1 MLHGLT
7 GRRTYGVLPFQ
18 HGLGIDEEDGLRVSL
33 RGAVRES
40 VVAPPVG
47 DDVLR
52 VAVCAVPLMSNFTDV
67 DALAAEPGV
76 VVRFVD
82 RAEELVDADLVVV
95 PGTRGTVRALRWLRE
110 RGLADALARRAAEG
124 RPVLGICG
132 GFQVLGEHI
141 EDDVESREGS
151 VAGLGLLPVRVR
163 FAREKTLARPVG
175 EALGEPV
182 EGYEI
187 HHGVAEVAGGEA
199 FLDGCRVGEMWG
211 THWHGSLESDGFR
224 RRFLAGWRGR
234 PAPLRPRARTSF
246 AALREEQLDLL
257 GDLIEEHADTD
268 ALLSLIEKGAPAG
281 LPFIAPGAPVTGGP
295 GTRPRPPRPLP
306 ERSFECHH
314 APRHQGGPVSTPYPF
329 TALVGQDDL
338 RLALLL
344 NAVSPA
350 VGGVLVR
357 GEKGTAKSTA
367 VRALSALLPEVPV
380 VAGCRFSLRPGRRRP
395 ELPRR
400 PARGGRRAARPA
412 RMVELPVG
420 ASEDRLVGALDIERA
435 LAEGVKAFEPGLL
448 ADAHRGILYVDEV
461 NLLHD
466 HLVDLLLDAAAMGAS
481 YVEREGVSVRHAARF
496 LLVGT
501 MNPEEGELRPQL
513 LDRFGL
519 TVEVAASRETDQR
532 VEVVR
537 RRLAHDDDPEA
548 FAGRWADEEAAL
560 RDRVVAAR
568 ALLPQVVLGDGALRQ
583 IAATCAAFEVDG
595 MRADIVMARTAT
607 ALAAWAGRT
616 DVRSEDVRQ
625 AALLALP
632 HRRRRNPFDAPGLDE
647 DKLDETLDEARE
659 DDAPEPPGS
668 PEPPEG
674 DDDPDG
680 GPGGGGGQPP
690 ADGGPDSPGL
700 PPQQSRDQAED
711 RNQGEGAGQEDA
723 PAPQAPAAGGPGE
736 QGAVSAAEPF
746 RTRMLSVPGIGEGAA
761 GRRSR
766 ARTEHGRTTGSRR
779 PRGALTKLH
788 LAATVQAAAPHQR
801 ARGRSGTGLVVRRDD
816 LRQATREGREGNLVL
831 FVVDASGSMAAR
843 QRMSAV
849 KGAVLSLLL
858 DAYQRR
864 DKVGLVTFRG
874 SAAEVALP
882 PTSSVDAAA
891 ARLETLPTG
900 GRTPLAAGLLRAH
913 DVLRVERLRDAARR
927 PLLVVVTDGRAT
939 GGVEPVAQAGRAARL
954 FAADGVASVVVD
966 CESGYV
972 RLGLAGQ
979 LAGELGG
986 TAVTLDELRAD
997 SIAGLVKDVQ
1007 GHGNHSRKAA

>member
-1 MLHGLT
+1 
-7 GRRTYGVLPFQ
+7 
-18 HGLGIDEEDGLRVSL
+18 
-33 RGAVRES
+33 
-40 VVAPPVG
+40 
-47 DDVLR
+47 
-52 VAVCAVPLMSNFTDV
+52 
-67 DALAAEPGV
+67 
-76 VVRFVD
+76 
-82 RAEELVDADLVVV
+82 
-95 PGTRGTVRALRWLRE
+95 
-110 RGLADALARRAAEG
+110 
-124 RPVLGICG
+124 
-132 GFQVLGEHI
+132 
-141 EDDVESREGS
+141 
-151 VAGLGLLPVRVR
+151 
-163 FAREKTLARPVG
+163 
-175 EALGEPV
+175 
-182 EGYEI
+182 
-187 HHGVAEVAGGEA
+187 
-199 FLDGCRVGEMWG
+199 
-211 THWHGSLESDGFR
+211 
-224 RRFLAGWRGR
+224 
-234 PAPLRPRARTSF
+234 
-246 AALREEQLDLL
+246 
-257 GDLIEEHADTD
+257 
-268 ALLSLIEKGAPAG
+268 
-281 LPFIAPGAPVTGGP
+281 
-295 GTRPRPPRPLP
+295 
-306 ERSFECHH
+306 
-314 APRHQGGPVSTPYPF
+314 VSTPFPF
-329 TALVGQDDL
+329 TAVVGQEDL

-367 VRALSALLPEVPV
+367 VRALSVLLPEVAV
-380 VAGCRFSLRPGRRRP
+380 VPGCRFSCDPAAPDPSCPDGPHEAGNGGMRPS
-395 ELPRR
+395 
-400 PARGGRRAARPA
+400 

-481 YVEREGVSVRHAARF
+481 YVEREGVSVRHASKF

-519 TVEVAASRETDQR
+519 TVEVAASREPDQR

-537 RRLAHDDDPEA
+537 RRLAYDDDPA
-548 FAGRWADEEAAL
+548 GFAARWADEESAV
-560 RDRVVAAR
+560 RQRIVAAR
-568 ALLPQVVLGDGALRQ
+568 ELLPSVRLGDGALRQ

-616 DVRSEDVRQ
+616 DVLAEDVRQ

-647 DKLDETLDEARE
+647 DKLDETLEE
-659 DDAPEPPGS
+659 FSG
-668 PEPPEG
+668 EG
-674 DDDPDG
+674 DEDPDPD

-690 ADGGPDSPGL
+690 SGTQDDGPQADGDSGAQPEAGDGGE
-700 PPQQSRDQAED
+700 PQVS
-711 RNQGEGAGQEDA
+711 GAGA
-723 PAPQAPAAGGPGE
+723 GE
-736 QGAVSAAEPF
+736 QSAARASEPF
-746 RTRMLSVPGIGEGAA
+746 RTKVLSVPGLGDGAA

-766 ARTEHGRTTGSRR
+766 ARTEHGRTTGARR
-779 PRGALTKLH
+779 PQGALTKLH

-801 ARGRSGTGLVVRRDD
+801 ARGRTGRGLVVRRDD

-913 DVLRVERLRDAARR
+913 EVLRVERLRDPARR
-927 PLLVVVTDGRAT
+927 ALVVVVTDGRAT
-939 GGVEPVAQAGRAARL
+939 GGPEPVALAGRAARL

-966 CESGYV
+966 CESGPV

-979 LAGELGG
+979 LAGELDG

-1007 GHGNHSRKAA
+1007 RRAA

>member
-1 MLHGLT
+1 M
-7 GRRTYGVLPFQ
+7 
-18 HGLGIDEEDGLRVSL
+18 
-33 RGAVRES
+33 
-40 VVAPPVG
+40 
-47 DDVLR
+47 
-52 VAVCAVPLMSNFTDV
+52 
-67 DALAAEPGV
+67 
-76 VVRFVD
+76 
-82 RAEELVDADLVVV
+82 
-95 PGTRGTVRALRWLRE
+95 
-110 RGLADALARRAAEG
+110 
-124 RPVLGICG
+124 
-132 GFQVLGEHI
+132 
-141 EDDVESREGS
+141 
-151 VAGLGLLPVRVR
+151 
-163 FAREKTLARPVG
+163 
-175 EALGEPV
+175 
-182 EGYEI
+182 
-187 HHGVAEVAGGEA
+187 
-199 FLDGCRVGEMWG
+199 
-211 THWHGSLESDGFR
+211 
-224 RRFLAGWRGR
+224 
-234 PAPLRPRARTSF
+234 
-246 AALREEQLDLL
+246 
-257 GDLIEEHADTD
+257 
-268 ALLSLIEKGAPAG
+268 
-281 LPFIAPGAPVTGGP
+281 
-295 GTRPRPPRPLP
+295 
-306 ERSFECHH
+306 
-314 APRHQGGPVSTPYPF
+314 STPFPF
-329 TALVGQDDL
+329 TAVVGQDDL

-344 NAVSPA
+344 NAVSPS

-367 VRALSALLPEVPV
+367 VRALSALMPQVDV
-380 VAGCRFSLRPGRRRP
+380 VAGCRFSCAPDAPDPACPDGPHEVGPGVS
-395 ELPRR
+395 
-400 PARGGRRAARPA
+400 RPA

-448 ADAHRGILYVDEV
+448 ADAHRGLLYVDEV

-519 TVEVAASRETDQR
+519 TVEVAASREPDQR

-537 RRLAHDDDPEA
+537 RRLAYDDDPEG
-548 FAGRWADEEAAL
+548 FATRWADEESAVRA
-560 RDRVVAAR
+560 RIVAAR
-568 ALLPQVVLGDGALRQ
+568 ELLPSVRLGDGALRQ

-607 ALAAWAGRT
+607 VLAAWAGRT
-616 DVRSEDVRQ
+616 DVLAEDVRQ

-647 DKLDETLDEARE
+647 DKLDETLEE
-659 DDAPEPPGS
+659 FGSGDDNGGADGS
-668 PEPPEG
+668 DGSDGSG
-674 DDDPDG
+674 DDDPDPDPD
-680 GPGGGGGQPP
+680 GPGGGQPP
-690 ADGGPDSPGL
+690 QDGPDDGSGDGDGDSSESSGEIPAQGKPSETESENGQAPSPGAAE
-700 PPQQSRDQAED
+700 QSPVR
-711 RNQGEGAGQEDA
+711 
-723 PAPQAPAAGGPGE
+723 
-736 QGAVSAAEPF
+736 AAEPF
-746 RTRMLSVPGIGEGAA
+746 RTKMLSVPGLGEGAA

-766 ARTEHGRTTGSRR
+766 ARTEHGRTTGARR

-801 ARGRSGTGLVVRRDD
+801 ARGRSGPGLVVRRDD

-874 SAAEVALP
+874 SAAEVVLP

-891 ARLETLPTG
+891 TRLESLPTG

-913 DVLRVERLRDAARR
+913 DVLRVERLRDPARR
-927 PLLVVVTDGRAT
+927 ALVVLVTDGRAT
-939 GGVEPVAQAGRAARL
+939 AGPEPVALAGRAARL

-966 CESGYV
+966 CESGPV

-986 TAVTLDELRAD
+986 AAVTLDELRAD
-997 SIAGLVKDVQ
+997 SIAGLVRDVQ
-1007 GHGNHSRKAA
+1007 GDSRRAA

>member
-1 MLHGLT
+1 M
-7 GRRTYGVLPFQ
+7 
-18 HGLGIDEEDGLRVSL
+18 
-33 RGAVRES
+33 
-40 VVAPPVG
+40 
-47 DDVLR
+47 
-52 VAVCAVPLMSNFTDV
+52 
-67 DALAAEPGV
+67 
-76 VVRFVD
+76 
-82 RAEELVDADLVVV
+82 
-95 PGTRGTVRALRWLRE
+95 
-110 RGLADALARRAAEG
+110 
-124 RPVLGICG
+124 
-132 GFQVLGEHI
+132 
-141 EDDVESREGS
+141 
-151 VAGLGLLPVRVR
+151 
-163 FAREKTLARPVG
+163 
-175 EALGEPV
+175 
-182 EGYEI
+182 
-187 HHGVAEVAGGEA
+187 
-199 FLDGCRVGEMWG
+199 
-211 THWHGSLESDGFR
+211 
-224 RRFLAGWRGR
+224 
-234 PAPLRPRARTSF
+234 
-246 AALREEQLDLL
+246 
-257 GDLIEEHADTD
+257 
-268 ALLSLIEKGAPAG
+268 
-281 LPFIAPGAPVTGGP
+281 
-295 GTRPRPPRPLP
+295 
-306 ERSFECHH
+306 
-314 APRHQGGPVSTPYPF
+314 STPFPF
-329 TALVGQDDL
+329 TAVVGQDDL

-367 VRALSALLPEVPV
+367 VRALSALLPQVPV
-380 VAGCRFSLRPGRRRP
+380 VPGCRFSCD
-395 ELPRR
+395 
-400 PARGGRRAARPA
+400 PAAPDPSCPDGPHEAGAGAARPA

-519 TVEVAASRETDQR
+519 TVEVAASREPDQR

-537 RRLAHDDDPEA
+537 RRLAYDDDPA
-548 FAGRWADEEAAL
+548 GFAARWADEEAAV
-560 RDRVVAAR
+560 RARIVAAR
-568 ALLPQVVLGDGALRQ
+568 ELLPQVRLGDGALRQ

-616 DVRSEDVRQ
+616 DVLAEDVRQ

-647 DKLDETLDEARE
+647 DKLDETLEEFGGSDDE
-659 DDAPEPPGS
+659 
-668 PEPPEG
+668 
-674 DDDPDG
+674 DPDPD

-690 ADGGPDSPGL
+690 QSDGGP
-700 PPQQSRDQAED
+700 
-711 RNQGEGAGQEDA
+711 QGGGDTAARPEAGESGQ
-723 PAPQAPAAGGPGE
+723 PQASGAQE
-736 QGAVSAAEPF
+736 QRAVRAAEPF
-746 RTRMLSVPGIGEGAA
+746 RTKALSVPGIGEGAA

-766 ARTEHGRTTGSRR
+766 ARTEHGRTTGARR
-779 PRGALTKLH
+779 PRGTLTRLH
-788 LAATVQAAAPHQR
+788 LAATVLAAAPHQR
-801 ARGRSGTGLVVRRDD
+801 ARGRSGPGLVLRRDD

-874 SAAEVALP
+874 AAADVALP

-891 ARLETLPTG
+891 ARLESLPTG
-900 GRTPLAAGLLRAH
+900 GRTPLAAGLLKAH
-913 DVLRVERLRDAARR
+913 EVLRVERLRDPARR
-927 PLLVVVTDGRAT
+927 ALVVVVTDGRAT
-939 GGVEPVAQAGRAARL
+939 GGPEPVALAGRAARL
-954 FAADGVASVVVD
+954 FAAEGIASVVVD
-966 CESGYV
+966 CESGPV

-997 SIAGLVKDVQ
+997 SIAGLVRDVQ
-1007 GHGNHSRKAA
+1007 GTHGTSRRAA

>member
-1 MLHGLT
+1 M
-7 GRRTYGVLPFQ
+7 
-18 HGLGIDEEDGLRVSL
+18 
-33 RGAVRES
+33 
-40 VVAPPVG
+40 
-47 DDVLR
+47 
-52 VAVCAVPLMSNFTDV
+52 
-67 DALAAEPGV
+67 
-76 VVRFVD
+76 
-82 RAEELVDADLVVV
+82 
-95 PGTRGTVRALRWLRE
+95 
-110 RGLADALARRAAEG
+110 
-124 RPVLGICG
+124 
-132 GFQVLGEHI
+132 
-141 EDDVESREGS
+141 
-151 VAGLGLLPVRVR
+151 
-163 FAREKTLARPVG
+163 
-175 EALGEPV
+175 
-182 EGYEI
+182 
-187 HHGVAEVAGGEA
+187 
-199 FLDGCRVGEMWG
+199 
-211 THWHGSLESDGFR
+211 
-224 RRFLAGWRGR
+224 
-234 PAPLRPRARTSF
+234 
-246 AALREEQLDLL
+246 
-257 GDLIEEHADTD
+257 
-268 ALLSLIEKGAPAG
+268 
-281 LPFIAPGAPVTGGP
+281 
-295 GTRPRPPRPLP
+295 
-306 ERSFECHH
+306 
-314 APRHQGGPVSTPYPF
+314 STPFPF
-329 TALVGQDDL
+329 TAVVGQDDL

-367 VRALSALLPEVPV
+367 VRALSVLLPAVPV
-380 VAGCRFSLRPGRRRP
+380 VSGCRFSCD
-395 ELPRR
+395 
-400 PARGGRRAARPA
+400 PARPDPACPDGPHESGAGVERPA

-435 LAEGVKAFEPGLL
+435 LSEGVKAFEPGLL

-481 YVEREGVSVRHAARF
+481 YVEREGVSVRHASKF

-519 TVEVAASRETDQR
+519 TVEVAASREPDQR

-537 RRLAHDDDPEA
+537 RRLAYDDDPA
-548 FAGRWADEEAAL
+548 GFAGRWAEEEASVRA
-560 RDRVVAAR
+560 RIVAAR
-568 ALLPQVVLGDGALRQ
+568 KLLPSVLLGDGALRQ

-616 DVRSEDVRQ
+616 EVLAEDVRQ

-647 DKLDETLDEARE
+647 DKLDETLEEFGGSDDE
-659 DDAPEPPGS
+659 
-668 PEPPEG
+668 
-674 DDDPDG
+674 DPDPG
-680 GPGGGGGQPP
+680 GGPDGPGGG
-690 ADGGPDSPGL
+690 DGGGGE
-700 PPQQSRDQAED
+700 PPSE
-711 RNQGEGAGQEDA
+711 
-723 PAPQAPAAGGPGE
+723 GPGGGDTGARPEAGDSGEPQPSGGGGE
-736 QGAVSAAEPF
+736 QQPARAAEPF
-746 RTRMLSVPGIGEGAA
+746 RTKVLSVPGLGEGTA

-766 ARTEHGRTTGSRR
+766 ARTEHGRTTGARR

-801 ARGRSGTGLVVRRDD
+801 ARGRSGRGLVVRRDD

-843 QRMSAV
+843 QRMGAV

-891 ARLETLPTG
+891 VRLESLPTG

-913 DVLRVERLRDAARR
+913 DVLRVERLRDPARR
-927 PLLVVVTDGRAT
+927 ALVVVVTDGRAT
-939 GGVEPVAQAGRAARL
+939 GGPEPVALAGRAARL

-966 CESGYV
+966 CESGPV

-986 TAVTLDELRAD
+986 SAVTLDELRAD
-997 SIAGLVKDVQ
+997 SIAGLVRDVQ
-1007 GHGNHSRKAA
+1007 GTSRRAA

>member
-1 MLHGLT
+1 
-7 GRRTYGVLPFQ
+7 
-18 HGLGIDEEDGLRVSL
+18 
-33 RGAVRES
+33 
-40 VVAPPVG
+40 
-47 DDVLR
+47 
-52 VAVCAVPLMSNFTDV
+52 
-67 DALAAEPGV
+67 
-76 VVRFVD
+76 
-82 RAEELVDADLVVV
+82 
-95 PGTRGTVRALRWLRE
+95 
-110 RGLADALARRAAEG
+110 
-124 RPVLGICG
+124 
-132 GFQVLGEHI
+132 
-141 EDDVESREGS
+141 
-151 VAGLGLLPVRVR
+151 
-163 FAREKTLARPVG
+163 
-175 EALGEPV
+175 
-182 EGYEI
+182 
-187 HHGVAEVAGGEA
+187 
-199 FLDGCRVGEMWG
+199 
-211 THWHGSLESDGFR
+211 
-224 RRFLAGWRGR
+224 
-234 PAPLRPRARTSF
+234 
-246 AALREEQLDLL
+246 
-257 GDLIEEHADTD
+257 
-268 ALLSLIEKGAPAG
+268 
-281 LPFIAPGAPVTGGP
+281 
-295 GTRPRPPRPLP
+295 
-306 ERSFECHH
+306 
-314 APRHQGGPVSTPYPF
+314 VSTPFPF
-329 TALVGQDDL
+329 TAVVGQDDL

-367 VRALSALLPEVPV
+367 VRALSALVPEVDV
-380 VAGCRFSLRPGRRRP
+380 VAGCRFSCAPAAPDPACPDGPHEPGAGV
-395 ELPRR
+395 L
-400 PARGGRRAARPA
+400 RPA

-519 TVEVAASRETDQR
+519 TVEVAASREPDQR

-537 RRLAHDDDPEA
+537 RRLAYDDDPEA
-548 FAGRWADEEAAL
+548 FATRWADEESAVRA
-560 RDRVVAAR
+560 RIVAAR
-568 ALLPQVVLGDGALRQ
+568 ELLPSVRLGDGALRQ

-616 DVRSEDVRQ
+616 EVLAEDVRQ

-647 DKLDETLDEARE
+647 DKLDETLEEFGGQDEN
-659 DDAPEPPGS
+659 DDEP
-668 PEPPEG
+668 
-674 DDDPDG
+674 DPD
-680 GPGGGGGQPP
+680 GPGGGGRPPQDGPEGDSPAPGEVPAQGDPSEGGQPQ
-690 ADGGPDSPGL
+690 PG
-700 PPQQSRDQAED
+700 
-711 RNQGEGAGQEDA
+711 
-723 PAPQAPAAGGPGE
+723 GE
-736 QGAVSAAEPF
+736 QSPARAAEPF
-746 RTRMLSVPGIGEGAA
+746 RTKVLSVPGLGEGAA

-766 ARTEHGRTTGSRR
+766 ARTEHGRTTGSRQ

-788 LAATVQAAAPHQR
+788 LAATVRAAAPHQR
-801 ARGRSGTGLVVRRDD
+801 ARGRSGPGLVVRRDD

-874 SAAEVALP
+874 SSADLALP

-891 ARLETLPTG
+891 ARLESLPTG

-927 PLLVVVTDGRAT
+927 PLVVVVTDGRAT
-939 GGVEPVAQAGRAARL
+939 GGPEPVALAGRAARL

-966 CESGYV
+966 CEAGPV

-997 SIAGLVKDVQ
+997 SIAGLVKGIQ
-1007 GHGNHSRKAA
+1007 GSRRAA

>member
-1 MLHGLT
+1 MT
-7 GRRTYGVLPFQ
+7 TPF
-18 HGLGIDEEDGLRVSL
+18 
-33 RGAVRES
+33 
-40 VVAPPVG
+40 
-47 DDVLR
+47 
-52 VAVCAVPLMSNFTDV
+52 
-67 DALAAEPGV
+67 
-76 VVRFVD
+76 
-82 RAEELVDADLVVV
+82 
-95 PGTRGTVRALRWLRE
+95 
-110 RGLADALARRAAEG
+110 
-124 RPVLGICG
+124 
-132 GFQVLGEHI
+132 
-141 EDDVESREGS
+141 
-151 VAGLGLLPVRVR
+151 
-163 FAREKTLARPVG
+163 
-175 EALGEPV
+175 
-182 EGYEI
+182 
-187 HHGVAEVAGGEA
+187 
-199 FLDGCRVGEMWG
+199 
-211 THWHGSLESDGFR
+211 
-224 RRFLAGWRGR
+224 
-234 PAPLRPRARTSF
+234 
-246 AALREEQLDLL
+246 
-257 GDLIEEHADTD
+257 
-268 ALLSLIEKGAPAG
+268 
-281 LPFIAPGAPVTGGP
+281 
-295 GTRPRPPRPLP
+295 
-306 ERSFECHH
+306 
-314 APRHQGGPVSTPYPF
+314 PF
-329 TALVGQDDL
+329 TAVVGQDDL

-367 VRALSALLPEVPV
+367 VRALSALLPKVAVVP
-380 VAGCRFSLRPGRRRP
+380 GCRFSCDPSAPDPGCP
-395 ELPRR
+395 DGPHES
-400 PARGGRRAARPA
+400 GHGTARPA

-519 TVEVAASRETDQR
+519 TVEVAASREPDQR

-537 RRLAHDDDPEA
+537 RRLAYDDDPAA
-548 FAGRWADEEAAL
+548 FAARWADEEAAV
-560 RDRVVAAR
+560 RARIVAAR
-568 ALLPQVVLGDGALRQ
+568 ELLPQVRLGDGALRQ

-616 DVRSEDVRQ
+616 EVLAEDVRQ

-647 DKLDETLDEARE
+647 DKLDETLEEFGD
-659 DDAPEPPGS
+659 PG
-668 PEPPEG
+668 EG
-674 DDDPDG
+674 DDDPDPGPG
-680 GPGGGGGQPP
+680 GPGGRPAPEDGPQGGDTAARPEAGE
-690 ADGGPDSPGL
+690 DGEPQAGP
-700 PPQQSRDQAED
+700 
-711 RNQGEGAGQEDA
+711 GAGEQTA
-723 PAPQAPAAGGPGE
+723 VRAG
-736 QGAVSAAEPF
+736 EPF
-746 RTRMLSVPGIGEGAA
+746 RTKALSVPGLGEGAA

-766 ARTEHGRTTGSRR
+766 ARTEHGRTTGARR
-779 PRGALTKLH
+779 PRGALTKVH
-788 LAATVQAAAPHQR
+788 LAATVRAAAPHQR
-801 ARGRSGTGLVVRRDD
+801 ARGRGGPGLVVRRDD
-816 LRQATREGREGNLVL
+816 LRQAVREGRESNLVL

-874 SAAEVALP
+874 SAADVALP

-891 ARLETLPTG
+891 ARLESLPTG
-900 GRTPLAAGLLRAH
+900 GRTPLAAGLLKAH
-913 DVLRVERLRDAARR
+913 DVLRVERLRDPARR

-939 GGVEPVAQAGRAARL
+939 GGPEPVALAGRAARL
-954 FAADGVASVVVD
+954 FAAGSVASVVVD
-966 CESGYV
+966 CESGPV

-997 SIAGLVKDVQ
+997 SIAGLVRDVQ
-1007 GHGNHSRKAA
+1007 GAGASRRAA

>member
-1 MLHGLT
+1 MT
-7 GRRTYGVLPFQ
+7 TPF
-18 HGLGIDEEDGLRVSL
+18 
-33 RGAVRES
+33 
-40 VVAPPVG
+40 
-47 DDVLR
+47 
-52 VAVCAVPLMSNFTDV
+52 
-67 DALAAEPGV
+67 
-76 VVRFVD
+76 
-82 RAEELVDADLVVV
+82 
-95 PGTRGTVRALRWLRE
+95 
-110 RGLADALARRAAEG
+110 
-124 RPVLGICG
+124 
-132 GFQVLGEHI
+132 
-141 EDDVESREGS
+141 
-151 VAGLGLLPVRVR
+151 
-163 FAREKTLARPVG
+163 
-175 EALGEPV
+175 
-182 EGYEI
+182 
-187 HHGVAEVAGGEA
+187 
-199 FLDGCRVGEMWG
+199 
-211 THWHGSLESDGFR
+211 
-224 RRFLAGWRGR
+224 
-234 PAPLRPRARTSF
+234 
-246 AALREEQLDLL
+246 
-257 GDLIEEHADTD
+257 
-268 ALLSLIEKGAPAG
+268 
-281 LPFIAPGAPVTGGP
+281 
-295 GTRPRPPRPLP
+295 
-306 ERSFECHH
+306 
-314 APRHQGGPVSTPYPF
+314 PF

-380 VAGCRFSLRPGRRRP
+380 VPGCRFSCDPAAPDPACPDGPHEQGPG
-395 ELPRR
+395 
-400 PARGGRRAARPA
+400 ARRPA

-481 YVEREGVSVRHAARF
+481 YVEREGVSVRHAAKF

-519 TVEVAASRETDQR
+519 TVEVAASREPDQR

-537 RRLAHDDDPEA
+537 RRLAYDDDPEG
-548 FAGRWADEEAAL
+548 FATRWADEESAVRA
-560 RDRVVAAR
+560 RITAAR
-568 ALLPQVVLGDGALRQ
+568 TLLPSVRLGDGALRQ

-616 DVRSEDVRQ
+616 DVLAEDVRQ

-647 DKLDETLDEARE
+647 NKLDETLEEFAE
-659 DDAPEPPGS
+659 PADDGPEPDG
-668 PEPPEG
+668 
-674 DDDPDG
+674 PDG
-680 GPGGGGGQPP
+680 PDGGGGGGQQPP
-690 ADGGPDSPGL
+690 EPDSDGP
-700 PPQQSRDQAED
+700 RDGDTGARPEE
-711 RNQGEGAGQEDA
+711 GEGG
-723 PAPQAPAAGGPGE
+723 APQPSGSGE
-736 QGAVSAAEPF
+736 QQPVRAAEPF
-746 RTRMLSVPGIGEGAA
+746 RTKMLSVPGIGEGAA

-766 ARTEHGRTTGSRR
+766 ARTEHGRTTGARR

-788 LAATVQAAAPHQR
+788 LAATVQAAAPHQL
-801 ARGRSGTGLVVRRDD
+801 ARGRSGRGLVVRRDD

-843 QRMSAV
+843 QRMGAV

-891 ARLETLPTG
+891 VRLESLPTG
-900 GRTPLAAGLLRAH
+900 GRTPLAAGLLKAR
-913 DVLRVERLRDAARR
+913 DVLRVERLRDPARR
-927 PLLVVVTDGRAT
+927 ALVVVVTDGRAT
-939 GGVEPVAQAGRAARL
+939 GGPEPVALAGRAARL
-954 FAADGVASVVVD
+954 FAADSVASVVVD
-966 CESGYV
+966 CESGPV

-979 LAGELGG
+979 LAAELEG

-997 SIAGLVKDVQ
+997 SIAGLVREVQ
-1007 GHGNHSRKAA
+1007 GTNGKYGNHGNHGRAA

>member
-1 MLHGLT
+1 M
-7 GRRTYGVLPFQ
+7 
-18 HGLGIDEEDGLRVSL
+18 
-33 RGAVRES
+33 
-40 VVAPPVG
+40 
-47 DDVLR
+47 
-52 VAVCAVPLMSNFTDV
+52 
-67 DALAAEPGV
+67 
-76 VVRFVD
+76 
-82 RAEELVDADLVVV
+82 
-95 PGTRGTVRALRWLRE
+95 
-110 RGLADALARRAAEG
+110 
-124 RPVLGICG
+124 
-132 GFQVLGEHI
+132 
-141 EDDVESREGS
+141 
-151 VAGLGLLPVRVR
+151 
-163 FAREKTLARPVG
+163 
-175 EALGEPV
+175 
-182 EGYEI
+182 
-187 HHGVAEVAGGEA
+187 
-199 FLDGCRVGEMWG
+199 
-211 THWHGSLESDGFR
+211 
-224 RRFLAGWRGR
+224 
-234 PAPLRPRARTSF
+234 
-246 AALREEQLDLL
+246 
-257 GDLIEEHADTD
+257 
-268 ALLSLIEKGAPAG
+268 
-281 LPFIAPGAPVTGGP
+281 
-295 GTRPRPPRPLP
+295 
-306 ERSFECHH
+306 
-314 APRHQGGPVSTPYPF
+314 STPYPF
-329 TALVGQDDL
+329 TAVVGQDDL
-338 RLALLL
+338 RLGLLL

-367 VRALSALLPEVPV
+367 VRALAALLPEVPV
-380 VAGCRFSLRPGRRRP
+380 VAGCRFSCD
-395 ELPRR
+395 
-400 PARGGRRAARPA
+400 PASPDPACPDGPHEAGAGVSRDA

-537 RRLAHDDDPEA
+537 RRLAYDDDPA
-548 FAGRWADEEAAL
+548 GFAAEWAAEEGAL
-560 RDRVVAAR
+560 RARIVAAR
-568 ALLPQVVLGDGALRQ
+568 ALLPEVRLGDGALRQ

-616 DVRSEDVRQ
+616 DVLAEDVRQ

-647 DKLDETLDEARE
+647 DKLDDTLEQNS
-659 DDAPEPPGS
+659 G
-668 PEPPEG
+668 EG
-674 DDDPDG
+674 DDPDPD
-680 GPGGGGGQPP
+680 GPGGGGR
-690 ADGGPDSPGL
+690 
-700 PPQQSRDQAED
+700 PPQGD
-711 RNQGEGAGQEDA
+711 
-723 PAPQAPAAGGPGE
+723 GPGTPPQPEGEAGDTPAQSVPE
-736 QGAVSAAEPF
+736 QGQGQQSSGGGEQQPVRAAEPF
-746 RTRMLSVPGIGEGAA
+746 RTKPLSVPGLGEGAA

-766 ARTEHGRTTGSRR
+766 ARTEHGRTTGARR

-801 ARGRSGTGLVVRRDD
+801 ARGRSGRGLVVRRDD

-874 SAAEVALP
+874 SDAEVVLP

-891 ARLETLPTG
+891 ARLEALPTG
-900 GRTPLAAGLLRAH
+900 GRTPVAAGLLKAH
-913 DVLRVERLRDAARR
+913 EVLRVERLRDPSRR

-939 GGVEPVAQAGRAARL
+939 GGPEPVALASRAARL
-954 FAADGVASVVVD
+954 HEAEGIASVVVD
-966 CESGYV
+966 CESGPV
-972 RLGLAGQ
+972 RLGLAGA
-979 LAGELGG
+979 LARDLGG

-1007 GHGNHSRKAA
+1007 STSRRAA

>member
-1 MLHGLT
+1 M
-7 GRRTYGVLPFQ
+7 
-18 HGLGIDEEDGLRVSL
+18 
-33 RGAVRES
+33 
-40 VVAPPVG
+40 
-47 DDVLR
+47 
-52 VAVCAVPLMSNFTDV
+52 
-67 DALAAEPGV
+67 
-76 VVRFVD
+76 
-82 RAEELVDADLVVV
+82 
-95 PGTRGTVRALRWLRE
+95 
-110 RGLADALARRAAEG
+110 
-124 RPVLGICG
+124 
-132 GFQVLGEHI
+132 
-141 EDDVESREGS
+141 
-151 VAGLGLLPVRVR
+151 
-163 FAREKTLARPVG
+163 
-175 EALGEPV
+175 
-182 EGYEI
+182 
-187 HHGVAEVAGGEA
+187 
-199 FLDGCRVGEMWG
+199 
-211 THWHGSLESDGFR
+211 
-224 RRFLAGWRGR
+224 
-234 PAPLRPRARTSF
+234 TSTF
-246 AALREEQLDLL
+246 
-257 GDLIEEHADTD
+257 
-268 ALLSLIEKGAPAG
+268 
-281 LPFIAPGAPVTGGP
+281 
-295 GTRPRPPRPLP
+295 
-306 ERSFECHH
+306 
-314 APRHQGGPVSTPYPF
+314 PF
-329 TALVGQDDL
+329 TAVVGQDDL

-367 VRALSALLPEVPV
+367 VRALSALLPEVAV
-380 VAGCRFSLRPGRRRP
+380 VPGCRFSCD
-395 ELPRR
+395 
-400 PARGGRRAARPA
+400 PAAADPACPDGPHEAAAGAQRPA

-519 TVEVAASRETDQR
+519 TVEVAASREPDQR

-537 RRLAHDDDPEA
+537 RRLAHDDDPAA
-548 FAGRWADEEAAL
+548 FAARWADEEAAV
-560 RDRVVAAR
+560 RARIVAAR
-568 ALLPQVVLGDGALRQ
+568 ALLPSVRLGDGALRQ

-616 DVRSEDVRQ
+616 EVLAEDVRQ

-632 HRRRRNPFDAPGLDE
+632 HRRRRNPFDAPGIDE
-647 DKLDETLDEARE
+647 DKLDETLEE
-659 DDAPEPPGS
+659 FGGS
-668 PEPPEG
+668 DGGPEG
-674 DDDPDG
+674 SDDDPDPDPD
-680 GPGGGGGQPP
+680 GPGGGGQPP
-690 ADGGPDSPGL
+690 QDGPDDGSPAGDVPAQGEPSDGG
-700 PPQQSRDQAED
+700 
-711 RNQGEGAGQEDA
+711 
-723 PAPQAPAAGGPGE
+723 QAPAGQGGE
-736 QGAVSAAEPF
+736 QSPVRAAEPF
-746 RTRMLSVPGIGEGAA
+746 RTKVLSVPGLGEGAA

-779 PRGALTKLH
+779 PRGTLTKLH
-788 LAATVQAAAPHQR
+788 LAATVQAAAPHQL
-801 ARGRSGTGLVVRRDD
+801 ARGRSGRGLVVRRDD

-891 ARLETLPTG
+891 ARLESLPTG

-913 DVLRVERLRDAARR
+913 EVLRVERLRDAARR
-927 PLLVVVTDGRAT
+927 PLVVVVTDGRAT
-939 GGVEPVAQAGRAARL
+939 GGAEPVATAGRAARL
-954 FAADGVASVVVD
+954 FAAGGVASVVVD
-966 CESGYV
+966 CESGPV

-986 TAVTLDELRAD
+986 TPVTLDELRAD
-997 SIAGLVKDVQ
+997 SIAGLVRDVQ
-1007 GHGNHSRKAA
+1007 GVQGTSRRAA

>member
-1 MLHGLT
+1 MT
-7 GRRTYGVLPFQ
+7 TPF
-18 HGLGIDEEDGLRVSL
+18 
-33 RGAVRES
+33 
-40 VVAPPVG
+40 
-47 DDVLR
+47 
-52 VAVCAVPLMSNFTDV
+52 
-67 DALAAEPGV
+67 
-76 VVRFVD
+76 
-82 RAEELVDADLVVV
+82 
-95 PGTRGTVRALRWLRE
+95 
-110 RGLADALARRAAEG
+110 
-124 RPVLGICG
+124 
-132 GFQVLGEHI
+132 
-141 EDDVESREGS
+141 
-151 VAGLGLLPVRVR
+151 
-163 FAREKTLARPVG
+163 
-175 EALGEPV
+175 
-182 EGYEI
+182 
-187 HHGVAEVAGGEA
+187 
-199 FLDGCRVGEMWG
+199 
-211 THWHGSLESDGFR
+211 
-224 RRFLAGWRGR
+224 
-234 PAPLRPRARTSF
+234 
-246 AALREEQLDLL
+246 
-257 GDLIEEHADTD
+257 
-268 ALLSLIEKGAPAG
+268 
-281 LPFIAPGAPVTGGP
+281 
-295 GTRPRPPRPLP
+295 
-306 ERSFECHH
+306 
-314 APRHQGGPVSTPYPF
+314 PF
-329 TALVGQDDL
+329 TAVVGQDDL

-367 VRALSALLPEVPV
+367 VRALSALLPQVPV
-380 VAGCRFSLRPGRRRP
+380 VAGCRFSCDPAAPDPACPDGPHEAGPGTQ
-395 ELPRR
+395 
-400 PARGGRRAARPA
+400 RAA

-519 TVEVAASRETDQR
+519 TVEVAASREPDQR

-537 RRLAHDDDPEA
+537 RRLAYDDDPDG
-548 FAGRWADEEAAL
+548 FAGRWSDEEGAVRA
-560 RDRVVAAR
+560 RIVAAR
-568 ALLPQVVLGDGALRQ
+568 ALLPSVVLGDGALRQ

-616 DVRSEDVRQ
+616 EVLAEDVRQ

-647 DKLDETLDEARE
+647 DKLDETLEE
-659 DDAPEPPGS
+659 FGGS
-668 PEPPEG
+668 PESEQ
-674 DDDPDG
+674 DDDPDPDGPPDG
-680 GPGGGGGQPP
+680 GPGGGGGQP
-690 ADGGPDSPGL
+690 DTGP
-700 PPQQSRDQAED
+700 QAGDDAGARPEES
-711 RNQGEGAGQEDA
+711 GEGEQR
-723 PAPQAPAAGGPGE
+723 PAGGGE
-736 QGAVSAAEPF
+736 QSPVRASEPF
-746 RTRMLSVPGIGEGAA
+746 RTKVLSVPGIGEGAA

-766 ARTEHGRTTGSRR
+766 ARTEHGRTTGARR

-788 LAATVQAAAPHQR
+788 LAATIQAAAPHQR
-801 ARGRSGTGLVVRRDD
+801 ARGRSGRGLVVRRDD

-891 ARLETLPTG
+891 VRLESLPTG

-913 DVLRVERLRDAARR
+913 DVLRVERLRDPARR
-927 PLLVVVTDGRAT
+927 ALMVLVTDGRAT
-939 GGVEPVAQAGRAARL
+939 GGPEPVVLAGRAARL

-966 CESGYV
+966 CESGPV

-979 LAGELGG
+979 VAGELGG
-986 TAVTLDELRAD
+986 TAVTLDELRAE

-1007 GHGNHSRKAA
+1007 RRAA